1 MGGSEHTERQDDSA
15 RSAGPVGTTAAHMR
29 VAHGRSPRKVMAIP
43 ANGLTIGRA
52 TGGDDADLA
61 LDDRRISRR
70 HVRVE
75 AAILGW
81 YLVDTGSR
89 NGGFIDGRA
98 FEPGQRVAL
107 GDGAVIRLGDSLLV
121 FRASPPGAAD
131 EAGDADDTHDDV
143 AMFPGESSLAAA
155 VRMQLRRLASATG
168 HVLIHGETGTGKE
181 HAAQF
186 IGRASVPRPFIPQ
199 NCAELTRP
207 LARSE
212 LFGHVRGA
220 FSGAHATKLGLID
233 AAGVGVLFLDEI
245 GELPLEVQGDFLRFL
260 EDGSFRPV
268 GSTELRRSAA
278 RIVAATNVDVDDFVR
293 SGRFRRDLL
302 ARLRASNP
310 PLELPPL
317 RRRPE
322 DIIGW
327 ARRFAVEAEGTC
339 PAELFSAGAAECL
352 LLYPW
357 PENLRE
363 LRGLIRSLV
372 AADRSEPVLPDQLP
386 ERLRAHRKGLRG
398 GEGAGTPAHASP
410 AREPSRE
417 QIAAALVETG
427 GRMRTAAQLLGVER
441 RKLYRLCQQGGIDI
455 DVHRSR
461 VKRKDDA

>member
-1 MGGSEHTERQDDSA
+1 MGGPEHTEQQEDSA
-15 RSAGPVGTTAAHMR
+15 RSEARMGTRAAHMR
-29 VAHGRSPRKVMAIP
+29 VAHGRSPRAVMAIP
-43 ANGLTIGRA
+43 ARGLTIGRA
-52 TGGDDADLA
+52 TGGDEADLV
-61 LDDRRISRR
+61 LDDSRISRR
-70 HVRVE
+70 HIRVE

-81 YLVDTGSR
+81 SLVDTGSR

-98 FEPGQRVAL
+98 FEPGQRIAL

-121 FRASPPGAAD
+121 FRASAPRAAIGT
-131 EAGDADDTHDDV
+131 EDD

-155 VRMQLRRLASATG
+155 VRVELRRLAGATG

-186 IGRASVPRPFIPQ
+186 IGRASGSRPFVPQ

-220 FSGAHATKLGLID
+220 FSGAHATKQGLID
-233 AAGVGVLFLDEI
+233 AAGAGVLFLDEI

-268 GSTELRRSAA
+268 GSTELRRSPA

-322 DIIGW
+322 DIVGW
-327 ARRFAVEAEGTC
+327 ARRFTVEASGTC

-363 LRGLIRSLV
+363 LRGLVRSLV
-372 AADRSEPVLPDQLP
+372 AAGPTEPILPDELP
-386 ERLRAHRKGLRG
+386 ERLRAHRKALRG
-398 GEGAGTPAHASP
+398 GESARRPAGPAP
-410 AREPSRE
+410 ARLPSRE
-417 QIAAALVETG
+417 EIEAALVETG
-427 GRMRTAAQLLGVER
+427 GRMRTAAQMLGVER
-441 RKLYRLCQQGGIDI
+441 RKLYRLCQQSGIDI
-455 DVHRSR
+455 DVHRGRS
-461 VKRKDDA
+461 KPKDDA